1 MKKSLRDRLLQYM
14 LRRHS
19 DFVSSG
25 DLQRLVM
32 NETKYTARTAVR
44 RLEELAEEGKL
55 EVKYV
60 KGHAHYRAKQETP
73 SAPSPYD
80 KLQLLKQ
87 ATPAQTLQMIV

>member
-19 DFVSSG
+19 EFVASG
-25 DLQRLVM
+25 DIQRLVM

-44 RLEELAEEGKL
+44 RLEELAQEGKL

-60 KGHAHYRAKQETP
+60 KGHAHYRAKQER
-73 SAPSPYD
+73 PSPYD

-87 ATPAQTLQMIV
+87 AKPAETLQMMV